1 MVPYLCADFRSARRF
16 SAMIALQVFAVLAL
30 VGVNAFFS
38 AAEFSL
44 VAVRQSR
51 VRQLVEKGDARAKIV
66 EHLLSDLSQVVSGVQ
81 VGITLASL
89 SLGYLG
95 EVTLAGILSPLVLAI
110 PRPWAAIVA
119 HGVAMVMAFGL
130 LTVLQVVLGELVPKS
145 LSLARAERVALLI
158 ARPFQWFLNTFSWAI
173 DLLDNFAEKIV
184 LALGVVAP
192 HSHTLVRS
200 TEELQVMVQQARDRG
215 LLPATEVKFIQAAME
230 LGQVQGREVMV
241 PRPDVHALP
250 ASANLDD
257 TMTMFATTQRSR
269 IPVYENSLDQ
279 ILGFVHIKDMI
290 WVLLERSR
298 RAADGQPLPEFRLR
312 SVLRDVLIVPESKP
326 VSELL
331 LEFRSR
337 RTGLAMVVDEFGSI
351 LGLATLEDILEQMVG
366 EIHDEFDVVERPLT
380 LPDGGMIFDAAIKI
394 RELAARYNII
404 LPDDPSY
411 ETIGGFV
418 LNRLGFIP
426 HGGESF
432 EADGYRF
439 TVMEMDHRRVSR
451 LKIKPLPPAIVPSL
465 TSESAPRSAEVVSA
479 EPQDANARRQ
489 PSAEVLEMPGA
500 ASAAA
505 ADSRIAKKSRR
516 AARKKS
522 SKPSSQSAVPS
533 PDEPA
538 PDSPSSGPAHK

>member
-1 MVPYLCADFRSARRF
+1 
-16 SAMIALQVFAVLAL
+16 MIALQLFAVFAL
-30 VGVNAFFS
+30 VGINAFFS

-44 VAVRQSR
+44 IAVRQSR
-51 VRQLVEKGDARAKIV
+51 VRQLVEQGDARAKVV
-66 EHLLSDLSQVVSGVQ
+66 EILLTDLTRVVSGVQ

-95 EVTLAGILSPLVLAI
+95 EITLAGILSPLVQAI
-110 PRPWAAIVA
+110 PRPWAAIIA
-119 HGVAMVMAFGL
+119 HGAALAIAFGL

-158 ARPFQWFLNTFSWAI
+158 ARPFSWFLNTFRWAI
-173 DLLDNFAEKIV
+173 DLLDGWAEKIV
-184 LALGVVAP
+184 GALGVVSP

-200 TEELQVMVQQARDRG
+200 TEELQVMIQQARDRG
-215 LLPATEVKFIQAAME
+215 LLPAAEVKFIQAAME
-230 LGQVQGREVMV
+230 LGQIQAREVMV

-250 ASANLDD
+250 ASANLED

-269 IPVYENSLDQ
+269 IPVYDGTLDH

-290 WVLLERSR
+290 WILLDRAR
-298 RAADGQPLPEFRLR
+298 RAEDRQPLAEFNLR
-312 SVLRDVLIVPESKP
+312 TVLRDALIVPETKP

-331 LEFRSR
+331 LEFRAR
-337 RTGLAMVVDEFGSI
+337 RTGLAMIVDEFGSI

-394 RELAARYNII
+394 RELAARYNIV
-404 LPDDPSY
+404 LPEDPSY
-411 ETIGGFV
+411 ETVGGFV
-418 LNRLGFIP
+418 LTRLGFIP
-426 HGGESF
+426 RGSESF

-451 LKIKPLPPAIVPSL
+451 LKIKPLPPVIVPSPA
-465 TSESAPRSAEVVSA
+465 TDSASHAAEAAQA
-479 EPQDANARRQ
+479 EPQDPSALHNART
-489 PSAEVLEMPGA
+489 EVLEMPA
-500 ASAAA
+500 PNSAGE
-505 ADSRIAKKSRR
+505 SRIANKVRR

-522 SKPSSQSAVPS
+522 PKPPDATDVPS

-538 PDSPSSGPAHK
+538 ADSPTSGPAHK

>member
-1 MVPYLCADFRSARRF
+1 
-16 SAMIALQVFAVLAL
+16 MIALQLFAVLAL
-30 VGVNAFFS
+30 VCINAFFS

-51 VRQLVEKGDARAKIV
+51 IRQLVEQGDARAKIV
-66 EHLLSDLSQVVSGVQ
+66 EHLLSDLSRVVSGVQ

-95 EVTLAGILSPLVLAI
+95 EVTLAKVLSPLLLAI
-110 PRPWAAIVA
+110 PSPWAALAA
-119 HGVAMVMAFGL
+119 HTIALVMAFGL
-130 LTVLQVVLGELVPKS
+130 LTILQVVLGELVPKS

-158 ARPFQWFLNTFSWAI
+158 ARPFQWFLNTFRWAI
-173 DLLDNFAEKIV
+173 DLLDRFAEKIV

-230 LGQVQGREVMV
+230 LGQVQVREVMV

-298 RAADGQPLPEFRLR
+298 RAEDGQPLPEFRLR

-331 LEFRSR
+331 WEFRSR

-366 EIHDEFDVVERPLT
+366 EIHDEFDVVERPLN

-394 RELAARYNII
+394 RELEARYN
-404 LPDDPSY
+404 LVVPEDPSY

-426 HGGESF
+426 RGGESF
-432 EADGYRF
+432 EADGFRF

-451 LKIKPLPPAIVPSL
+451 VKMKPLRATGAAAVGAEDASRGEPGGAEVREGKPAGANDSAVADAAKLRSAK
-465 TSESAPRSAEVVSA
+465 APR
-479 EPQDANARRQ
+479 
-489 PSAEVLEMPGA
+489 
-500 ASAAA
+500 
-505 ADSRIAKKSRR
+505 
-516 AARKKS
+516 
-522 SKPSSQSAVPS
+522 
-533 PDEPA
+533 
-538 PDSPSSGPAHK
+538 

>member
-1 MVPYLCADFRSARRF
+1 
-16 SAMIALQVFAVLAL
+16 MIALQLFAVLAL
-30 VGVNAFFS
+30 VCINAFFS

-95 EVTLAGILSPLVLAI
+95 EVTLAKIISPLVLAI
-110 PRPWAAIVA
+110 PSPWAAVAA
-119 HGVAMVMAFGL
+119 HGVALVIAFGL
-130 LTVLQVVLGELVPKS
+130 LTILQVVLGELVPKS
-145 LSLARAERVALLI
+145 LSLARAERVALLV
-158 ARPFQWFLNTFSWAI
+158 ARPFQWFLNTFRWAI

-184 LALGVVAP
+184 LALGVVSP
-192 HSHTLVRS
+192 HNHTLVRS

-215 LLPATEVKFIQAAME
+215 LIPATEVKFIQAAME
-230 LGQVQGREVMV
+230 LGQVQVREVMV

-250 ASANLDD
+250 ASANLED

-269 IPVYENSLDQ
+269 IPVYESSLDQ

-290 WVLLERSR
+290 WVLLDRTR
-298 RAADGQPLPEFRLR
+298 RTEDNQQVPEFRLR

-366 EIHDEFDVVERPLT
+366 EIHDEFDVVEGPLN

-394 RELAARYNII
+394 RELEARYNII
-404 LPDDPSY
+404 VPEDPSY

-426 HGGESF
+426 RGGESF
-432 EADGYRF
+432 EADGFRF

-451 LKIKPLPPAIVPSL
+451 VKLKPLAGAAGAGAA
-465 TSESAPRSAEVVSA
+465 THGAGQGSAEGIA
-479 EPQDANARRQ
+479 A
-489 PSAEVLEMPGA
+489 A
-500 ASAAA
+500 ASANEKTESGKSGASVESGA
-505 ADSRIAKKSRR
+505 SRPAK
-516 AARKKS
+516 
-522 SKPSSQSAVPS
+522 
-533 PDEPA
+533 A
-538 PDSPSSGPAHK
+538 PR

>member
-1 MVPYLCADFRSARRF
+1 
-16 SAMIALQVFAVLAL
+16 MIALQLFAVLAL
-30 VGVNAFFS
+30 VCINAFFS

-51 VRQLVEKGDARAKIV
+51 IRQLVEQGDARAKIV
-66 EHLLSDLSQVVSGVQ
+66 EQLLSDLSRVVSGVR

-95 EVTLAGILSPLVLAI
+95 EVTLAKVLSPLLLAI
-110 PRPWAAIVA
+110 PSPWAALAA
-119 HGVAMVMAFGL
+119 HTIALVMAFGL
-130 LTVLQVVLGELVPKS
+130 LTILQVVLGELVPKS

-158 ARPFQWFLNTFSWAI
+158 ARPFQWFLNTFRWAI
-173 DLLDNFAEKIV
+173 DLLDRFAEKIV

-230 LGQVQGREVMV
+230 LGQVQVREVMV

-298 RAADGQPLPEFRLR
+298 RAEDGQPLPEFRLR

-331 LEFRSR
+331 WEFRSR

-366 EIHDEFDVVERPLT
+366 EIHDEFDVVERPLN

-394 RELAARYNII
+394 RELEARYNIVV
-404 LPDDPSY
+404 PEDPSY

-426 HGGESF
+426 RGGESF
-432 EADGYRF
+432 EADGFRF

-451 LKIKPLPPAIVPSL
+451 VKMKPLRATGAAAVGAEDASRGEPGGAEVREGKPAGANDSPVADAAKLRSAK
-465 TSESAPRSAEVVSA
+465 APR
-479 EPQDANARRQ
+479 
-489 PSAEVLEMPGA
+489 
-500 ASAAA
+500 
-505 ADSRIAKKSRR
+505 
-516 AARKKS
+516 
-522 SKPSSQSAVPS
+522 
-533 PDEPA
+533 
-538 PDSPSSGPAHK
+538 

>member
-1 MVPYLCADFRSARRF
+1 
-16 SAMIALQVFAVLAL
+16 MIALQLFAVLAL
-30 VGVNAFFS
+30 VCINAFFS

-51 VRQLVEKGDARAKIV
+51 IRQLVEQGDARAKIV
-66 EHLLSDLSQVVSGVQ
+66 EQLLSDLSRVVSGVQ

-95 EVTLAGILSPLVLAI
+95 EVTLAKVLSPLLLAI
-110 PRPWAAIVA
+110 PSPWAAMAA
-119 HGVAMVMAFGL
+119 HTIALVMAFGL
-130 LTVLQVVLGELVPKS
+130 LTILQVVLGELVPKS

-158 ARPFQWFLNTFSWAI
+158 ARPFQWFLNTFRWAI
-173 DLLDNFAEKIV
+173 DLLDRFAEKIV

-230 LGQVQGREVMV
+230 LGQVQVREVMV

-298 RAADGQPLPEFRLR
+298 RAEDGQPLPEFRLR

-331 LEFRSR
+331 WEFRSR

-366 EIHDEFDVVERPLT
+366 EIHDEFDVVERPLN

-394 RELAARYNII
+394 RELEARYNIVV
-404 LPDDPSY
+404 PEDPSY

-426 HGGESF
+426 RGGESF
-432 EADGYRF
+432 EADGFRF

-451 LKIKPLPPAIVPSL
+451 VKMKPLRATGAAAVGAEDPSRGEPGGAEARDGKAAGANDSAVADSAKL
-465 TSESAPRSAEVVSA
+465 RSAKAPR
-479 EPQDANARRQ
+479 
-489 PSAEVLEMPGA
+489 
-500 ASAAA
+500 
-505 ADSRIAKKSRR
+505 
-516 AARKKS
+516 
-522 SKPSSQSAVPS
+522 
-533 PDEPA
+533 
-538 PDSPSSGPAHK
+538 